1 MHAEKQYNL
10 VSISGTVIDTESTVP
25 DACRAA
31 L

>member
-1 MHAEKQYNL
+1 MHAEQHYSL
-10 VSISGTVIDTESTVP
+10 VSITGIVIDTESTVP